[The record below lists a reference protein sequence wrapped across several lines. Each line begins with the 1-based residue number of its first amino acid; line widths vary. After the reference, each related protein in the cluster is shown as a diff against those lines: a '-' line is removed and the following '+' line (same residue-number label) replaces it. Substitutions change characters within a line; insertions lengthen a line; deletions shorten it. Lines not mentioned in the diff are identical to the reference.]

1 MERDFEYAAI
11 FRADDVK
18 NDLTGCIVSVMDECD
33 EAAILVESR
42 HGINRIAEAH
52 NTYESGKQE
61 LRLQIHEDVARQYGI
76 EAEAVETLFNVAAII
91 KSNKQLS
98 FKESLKIAT
107 AIAESYNI
115 SRK

>member
-1 MERDFEYAAI
+1 MEKKFEYAVI
-11 FRADDVK
+11 FSEDDVK
-18 NDLTGCIVSVMDECD
+18 DDFIGCIALAMDECD
-33 EAAILVESR
+33 EAAILVENQY
-42 HGINRIAEAH
+42 GIDRIAEAL

-61 LRLQIHEDVARQYGI
+61 LHLQIHEDVAKRYGI
-76 EAEAVETLFNVAAII
+76 EAEAAETLLNVAAII
-91 KSNKQLS
+91 KGNRPVP